1 MPKLQGCNESE
12 KEDFFFPASHLN
24 DVIESLVSHWRT
36 GLVSTM
42 VEEFTMLLLDKTFH
56 RDFGHL

>member
-1 MPKLQGCNESE
+1 MNLKR
-12 KEDFFFPASHLN
+12 KIFFFPASHLN